1 MTIEAL
7 IEIDTI
13 LHDLP
18 VKVRTALLLC
28 KLDGL
33 SYREIAEQLHVSL
46 SSVEKYIATGLQ
58 ACYQALYESQN

>member
-1 MTIEAL
+1 MLWRQTL

-13 LHDLP
+13 LHNLP
-18 VKVRTALLLC
+18 GKVRTAPLLR

-33 SYREIAEQLHVSL
+33 SYREIAERLHVSL

-58 ACYQALYESQN
+58 ALYESKN